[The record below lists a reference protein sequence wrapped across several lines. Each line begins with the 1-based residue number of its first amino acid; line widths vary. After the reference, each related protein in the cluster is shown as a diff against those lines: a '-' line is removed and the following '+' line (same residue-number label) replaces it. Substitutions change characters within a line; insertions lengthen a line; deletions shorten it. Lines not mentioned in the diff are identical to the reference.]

1 MVLKHIMYIKKL
13 YMTLFSGTIG
23 ELDGNTLAHVS
34 RVEELGRRDESVTQ
48 KRNHTSKDME

>member
-1 MVLKHIMYIKKL
+1 
-13 YMTLFSGTIG
+13 MTLFSGTIG